1 MVVTINWA
9 NIPHG
14 VTGKEPPPDKGVPD
28 QSLQDLTMI
37 LDSGMNQNNN
47 IANLELF
54 KLMVK
59 HTEHGNVRIRKLNE
73 LRKQKRINSSGLC
86 EVSDSEEEEPVPNF
100 SSYIFQS
107 NSPVH
112 AQPDTNLSSGSNAVE
127 LRSWTNVISQ
137 P

>member
-1 MVVTINWA
+1 MYIYYDIMVVTINWA

-54 KLMVK
+54 KLMVE

-73 LRKQKRINSSGLC
+73 LGKQKRINSSGLC
-86 EVSDSEEEEPVPNF
+86 EVSEVKRGTSAKLLVL
-100 SSYIFQS
+100 
-107 NSPVH
+107 H
-112 AQPDTNLSSGSNAVE
+112 LLS
-127 LRSWTNVISQ
+127 Q
-137 P
+137 